1 MARLGVA
8 QAFVDGV
15 LVAGDVRVTDG
26 VLTEIGLPPARSGTA
41 IAGLVDVHINGYA
54 GVDFLSSGADG
65 WRVAAAA
72 LAASGTTSYVASI
85 ITSSERDRVSA
96 LRAGQQVLDE
106 PRGTSARLLGV
117 HLEGPFL
124 SPDRAGVHPVD
135 HLESP
140 DCSSV
145 DRWLSAGP
153 LVSMTIAPELPGAIP
168 LISDLSSRGILLS
181 LGHSTATADE
191 AHVGFDAGA
200 RSVTHIFNAMSGP
213 RSRDAGL
220 AGVSL
225 VRKDVTVMMICDGV
239 HLSDDVAR
247 LVLSSCGGRVVFV
260 SDSVAGA
267 GREPGRFN
275 LGKTIVD
282 VLDGRATR
290 EDGTLA
296 GGATTLA
303 ESLKHATRLGTT
315 LENAIA
321 AVTERPAKLVG
332 RADVGVLRLGHACD
346 IVTLDDDFN
355 VRDVHLFGH

>member
-15 LVAGDVRVTDG
+15 LVPGDVRVTDG

-41 IAGLVDVHINGYA
+41 IAGLVDLHVNGYA
-54 GVDFLSSGADG
+54 GVDFLSNGADG
-65 WRVAAAA
+65 WRFAAAA
-72 LAASGTTSYVASI
+72 LAANGTTSYVASI

-96 LRAGQQVLDE
+96 LRAAQQILHE
-106 PRGTSARLLGV
+106 PRGTSARLLGM

-124 SPDRAGVHPVD
+124 SPDRAGVHPVA

-140 DCSSV
+140 DSASV
-145 DRWLSAGP
+145 DRWLSSGP
-153 LVSMTIAPELPGAIP
+153 LVAMTIAPELPGAIA
-168 LISDLSSRGILLS
+168 LIADLSSRGMLLS

-213 RSRDAGL
+213 QSRDAGL

-225 VRKDVTVMMICDGV
+225 VRNDVTVMMICDGV

-247 LVLSSCGGRVVFV
+247 LVLSSCAGRVVFV

-267 GREPGRFN
+267 GRASGRSN
-275 LGKTIVD
+275 LGGTIVD
-282 VLDGRATR
+282 VVNGRATR

-296 GGATTLA
+296 GGVTALA
-303 ESLKHATRLGTT
+303 ASLKHATRLGAT
-315 LENAIA
+315 LEDAIA
-321 AVTERPAKLVG
+321 AVTERPARLVG
-332 RADVGVLRLGHACD
+332 RADVGVLRRGHTCD
-346 IVTLDDDFN
+346 IVVLDDDLD
-355 VRDVHLFGH
+355 VRDVHLFGR